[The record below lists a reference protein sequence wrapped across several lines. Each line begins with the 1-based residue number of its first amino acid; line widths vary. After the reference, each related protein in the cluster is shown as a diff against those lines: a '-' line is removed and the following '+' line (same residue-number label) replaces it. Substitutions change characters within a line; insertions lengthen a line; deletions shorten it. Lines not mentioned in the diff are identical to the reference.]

1 MARLLVL
8 EKLSNPF
15 DRQRYLESRRQLRGR
30 PQNPGYSRRA
40 MRRRRKLQGD
50 LRAEADAFGGL
61 GGSDYGTQSFHLPYG
76 PKFDAVKVGKLIYQT
91 DLGAWFLHTRF
102 RLHNGLTPA
111 QG

>member
-8 EKLSNPF
+8 EKLSDPF
-15 DRQRYLESRRQLRGR
+15 DRQRYLENRRQLRGR

-40 MRRRRKLQGD
+40 MRRRRKLNGD

-61 GGSDYGTQSFHLPYG
+61 SGSDYGTQAFHLPYG

-91 DLGAWFLHTRF
+91 DLGMHTHSHF
-102 RLHNGLTPA
+102 YNGLTLA

>member
-1 MARLLVL
+1 VL
-8 EKLSNPF
+8 EKLSDPF

-40 MRRRRKLQGD
+40 MRRRRKLKGD

-61 GGSDYGTQSFHLPYG
+61 SGSDYGTQAFHLPYG
-76 PKFDAVKVGKLIYQT
+76 PKFDAVKVEKLIYQT
-91 DLGAWFLHTRF
+91 DLGTWFLHTRS
-102 RLHNGLTPA
+102 RLHDGLTLA

>member
-8 EKLSNPF
+8 EKLSDPF
-15 DRQRYLESRRQLRGR
+15 HRQNYLENRRQLRGR

-40 MRRRRKLQGD
+40 WRRRRKLQGD

-61 GGSDYGTQSFHLPYG
+61 SGSDYGTQAFHLPYG
-76 PKFDAVKVGKLIYQT
+76 PKFDAAKVGKLIYQT
-91 DLGAWFLHTRF
+91 DLGRWLLYTCYRV
-102 RLHNGLTPA
+102 NCGLMPT